1 MGASRARRRCLPVV
15 RRTST
20 AGDNASASF
29 NVPLANGL
37 WQTTA
42 AWGRNCHLQGKSFD
56 GFLLEAAASIDDRHN
71 FFGRLERVEKDEL
84 CAEPAPQAG
93 QSFSVSKLSLGY
105 IRDFT
110 VAGHVKV
117 GIGGL
122 VSGFSIPGSL
132 ESTYGAHPTSYIVL
146 ARIKFD

>member
-56 GFLLEAAASIDDRHN
+56 GFLLEAAASIDDRHT

-84 CAEPAPQAG
+84 FAEPAPQAG

-105 IRDFT
+105 IRGFT
-110 VAGHVKV
+110 VAGHVKE
-117 GIGGL
+117 IGRASCRER
-122 VSGFSIPGSL
+122 V
-132 ESTYGAHPTSYIVL
+132 
-146 ARIKFD
+146 